1 MYFCC
6 RVMVLDQQE
15 YISKR
20 NSISIETLN
29 IAWYFYGFDL
39 SKIDIFEKL
48 IDVLLYKYMEL

>member
-15 YISKR
+15 YISNQ

-39 SKIDIFEKL
+39 SRIDMFEKS
-48 IDVLLYKYMEL
+48 IDVLYGNCNE